1 MARKKAYQH
10 FERLAKQAT
19 ASAPAGVESD
29 HGSVD
34 GAANGLTDE
43 TLIPVRLSPDV
54 RRALEH
60 RAAVEGTSPAEL
72 IEAAVRR
79 YLGTWR

>member
-10 FERLAKQAT
+10 FERLTKQAT
-19 ASAPAGVESD
+19 ASAPAGVEPD

-34 GAANGLTDE
+34 GAATGLADE
-43 TLIPVRLSPDV
+43 TLPVRLSPDV

-60 RAAVEGTSPAEL
+60 RAAAEGTTPAQL

-79 YLGTWR
+79 YLGVWR